1 MIREMGLIAKPDERN
16 YLERGRKRGSEKEKD
31 GVLVEGRLKMN
42 WMGEVN
48 ERYPNGD
55 ESRHWPSG
63 TERANK

>member
-42 WMGEVN
+42 
-48 ERYPNGD
+48 
-55 ESRHWPSG
+55 
-63 TERANK
+63 